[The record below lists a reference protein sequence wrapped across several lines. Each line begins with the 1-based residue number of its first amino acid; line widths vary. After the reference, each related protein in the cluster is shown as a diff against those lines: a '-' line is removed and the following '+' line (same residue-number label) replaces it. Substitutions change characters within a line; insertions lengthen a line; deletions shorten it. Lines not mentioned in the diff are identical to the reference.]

1 MRRTIRDRRNIAI
14 RDRRMPMMDYSR
26 KMDRMSRRRMRD
38 YEEPYQDR
46 PMEFMGYGAISRSR
60 DYGYDDSYDYDYD
73 YKEDLHDWISK
84 LKSKDKYGMTK
95 EQVVQHARSIGAS
108 FDDYTEDEFFA
119 AYLMFV
125 SDFGDITNDPTIF
138 VKMAIDFFK
147 DDDVEV
153 RGGEKLCTYLYS
165 IVLGE

>member
-1 MRRTIRDRRNIAI
+1 
-14 RDRRMPMMDYSR
+14 
-26 KMDRMSRRRMRD
+26 
-38 YEEPYQDR
+38 
-46 PMEFMGYGAISRSR
+46 
-60 DYGYDDSYDYDYD
+60 
-73 YKEDLHDWISK
+73 
-84 LKSKDKYGMTK
+84 
-95 EQVVQHARSIGAS
+95 
-108 FDDYTEDEFFA
+108 
-119 AYLMFV
+119 MFV